1 MQISVTG
8 KRLCFVFLC
17 IILYNITISLTL
29 LFVNRFFTKKIF
41 VDFKR
46 LFVFWRYIMQFS
58 FVHYIVHFVSVCYYI
73 LFVLPFHFLITV
85 FRDNQGKS
93 RYSRP
98 FPHPHSDI
106 YDPGLSQI

>member
-1 MQISVTG
+1 
-8 KRLCFVFLC
+8 
-17 IILYNITISLTL
+17 
-29 LFVNRFFTKKIF
+29 
-41 VDFKR
+41 
-46 LFVFWRYIMQFS
+46 MQFS

-73 LFVLPFHFLITV
+73 LFVLPFHFFITV

-98 FPHPHSDI
+98 FPHSHSGI